1 MIKIVVDSTCDLDDS
16 FIKKYNIEVLPLR
29 ISVNNEEFLD
39 KVNVSVDY
47 IYEKMREETRKL
59 KPVLTQQSKEN
70 NGYSK
75 HNLYKYRPG
84 RKYAK

>member
-47 IYEKMREETRKL
+47 IYEKMREGIVPKTSQVNPMDAYSVFEKL
-59 KPVLTQQSKEN
+59 CN
-70 NGYSK
+70 NNDNFIYLSF
-75 HNLYKYRPG
+75 
-84 RKYAK
+84 

>member
-1 MIKIVVDSTCDLDDS
+1 MNHSV
-16 FIKKYNIEVLPLR
+16 KK
-29 ISVNNEEFLD
+29 
-39 KVNVSVDY
+39 K

>member
-47 IYEKMREETRKL
+47 IYEKMRRDC
-59 KPVLTQQSKEN
+59 S
-70 NGYSK
+70 
-75 HNLYKYRPG
+75 
-84 RKYAK
+84 

>member
-1 MIKIVVDSTCDLDDS
+1 MDLLKELRLIGEKIMNHS
-16 FIKKYNIEVLPLR
+16 IKK
-29 ISVNNEEFLD
+29 
-39 KVNVSVDY
+39 K
-47 IYEKMREETRKL
+47 IYEKMREETSKL
-59 KPVLTQQSKEN
+59 QPVLTQQSKEN